1 MSNSQTTNRVFLIV
15 LDSFGVG
22 GAKDAENFGDKN
34 SNTLLNIAK
43 NYKLNTPN
51 LAKLGFGYSCEKS
64 SGKYPAGLEISPS
77 KLIAKYGFAEE
88 KSVEKDTTS
97 GHWEIAGL
105 PVMNKWGHFKPEHP
119 SFPKKLID
127 KILKEAEIENILG
140 NKAASGTKIIE
151 ELGEEHIKTGYP
163 IFYTSADS
171 NIQIAAHEKYFGLQK
186 LYDLCEIAYKHV
198 KPYNIARIIARPF
211 IGKSSKEFTRTKNRH
226 DYSVPP
232 FADTVLDK
240 QKNSGGNVIGIGKIP
255 DIFAGSGITHR
266 VKASGLE
273 EIWDKTIYQTK
284 TAPDNSI
291 IFPNFVDFD
300 MLWGH
305 RRDVKGYG
313 KGLDYFDS
321 RIPEF
326 FDNLRGNDL
335 VIFTAD
341 HGCDPTYRGTDHT
354 RENVPVIIYKKNIKA
369 GFIGQRE
376 TFADIA
382 ATIAKYLKLDKMDT
396 GTAIDLD

>member
-1 MSNSQTTNRVFLIV
+1 MTRVFLIV

-22 GAKDAENFGDKN
+22 GAEDATKFGDEN
-34 SNTLLNIAK
+34 SNTLLNISR

-51 LAKLGFGYSCEKS
+51 LARLGFGYACQES
-64 SGKYPAGLEISPS
+64 SGEYPIGMEIPKE
-77 KLIAKYGFAEE
+77 KLIAKYGFAAEA
-88 KSVEKDTTS
+88 SVEKDTTS

-105 PVMNKWGHFKPEHP
+105 PVTSEWGHFKPDYP
-119 SFPKKLID
+119 SFPQELVE
-127 KILKEAEIENILG
+127 KILTEAKLNGILG
-140 NKAASGTKIIE
+140 NIAASGTKIIE
-151 ELGEEHIKTGYP
+151 DLGEEHIKTGYP

-171 NIQIAAHEKYFGLQK
+171 NIQIAAHEKHFGLDK
-186 LYDLCEIAYKHV
+186 LYELCEIAYKYV

-211 IGKSSKEFTRTKNRH
+211 IGETSKEFTRTKNRH

-240 QKNSGGNVIGIGKIP
+240 QKAADGNVIGIGKIP
-255 DIFAGSGITHR
+255 DIFANSGITQK
-266 VKASGLE
+266 VPANSLE
-273 EIWDKTIYQTK
+273 GIWNQTIEQAK
-284 TAPDNSI
+284 IAPDNSI

-313 KGLDYFDS
+313 EGLDYFDS
-321 RIPEF
+321 RLPEF
-326 FDNLRGNDL
+326 FKNLKNDDL

-341 HGCDPTYRGTDHT
+341 HGCDPTYSGTDHT
-354 RENVPVIIYKKNIKA
+354 RENIPVIIYQKNIKPE
-369 GFIGQRE
+369 FIGKRE

-382 ATIAKYLKLDKMDT
+382 QTIAKYLKLDKMNF
-396 GTAIDLD
+396 GKEINLD